1 MKPLHNYLLLS
12 FLVIGLYAGGNN
24 ESPSESVLH
33 GKVISL
39 DEAVSFV
46 TVYVK
51 GTHIG
56 TATDVNGNYLL
67 PLQAGQYQI
76 KVQGVGYKSAEK
88 EVVINGSQEME
99 LNFDLE
105 KDVIMMDQVTV
116 SGSRIGI
123 LRYLPGS
130 AAIISSADIKRS
142 LMVNSNEVLK
152 QVSGVHA
159 VDEEGLG
166 LRANIGIRGLDPDRS
181 RSVLMLED
189 GIPIALGPYG
199 EPEMYFTPSIDRMM
213 GVEVLKGSGQVLYG
227 PQTIGGVINYLTAD
241 PPAESEGSLSLKGG
255 KGAYFQ
261 ALARYGNTFGNAG
274 FTLTYLRRQA
284 DNIGPTQFRLDDLS
298 GKFRIKTGIRSTL
311 NLKWSVY
318 NEHSNSTYV
327 GLTQSM
333 YDSGSMD
340 DLRIAPNDELQV
352 RRYALS
358 ATHDYLIS
366 DDIMLKTTVFGYTT
380 TRNWLRQD
388 FTYNADASGLTG
400 IAYGDESLPQGA
412 IYLRNSTGNRNRQF
426 EVAGIEPRV
435 RIRYAVGHLS
445 NQLDAG
451 MRFLYE
457 RAYEQRINGTVADA
471 LSGVL
476 RNDEI
481 RTGKAASVYAQN
493 KTTLTEK
500 FTLTGGLRFETLD
513 YERKILRLNT
523 KDTTI
528 IGHTAVNQLIPGAG
542 FNYEVVNGL
551 NLFGGIHRGF
561 APPRIKDA
569 VSSSGE
575 DVQLDAE
582 NSWNF
587 ELGFRHKL
595 HRRTEAELTLFYMDF
610 SNQVIPVS
618 ESSGGAGAGLI
629 NGGQTVHRGV
639 EASFDYVP
647 ENVLPLGHEL
657 RLRASATYIDSYFS
671 RDRFVIEK
679 LGTGN
684 QPDTVW
690 ANVKGNRTPYSPNLL
705 LSGLIEYE
713 STSGLGGH
721 IVINYTGNQYT
732 DLLNTGDVMDYI
744 ALDQADAQYAYTQAT
759 ANGRIGEIP
768 AHLVVN
774 AAVWHSFGSSGFELS
789 ISAKNLLNER
799 YMVSRRPQGIRVGT
813 PRMLI
818 AGLTYN
824 F

>member
-1 MKPLHNYLLLS
+1 MKTLNYLLLLS
-12 FLVIGLYAGGNN
+12 FILISFRTAAFN
-24 ESPSESVLH
+24 EYPSKSVLH
-33 GKVISL
+33 GQVKSH

-46 TVYVK
+46 TVFVK

-56 TATDVNGNYLL
+56 TATDVSGKYLI
-67 PLQAGQYQI
+67 PLDPGHYQI
-76 KVQGVGYKSAEK
+76 KVQGVGYKSVEK
-88 EVVINGSQEME
+88 EIDLNGSQELE
-99 LNFDLE
+99 LNFELE

-123 LRYLPGS
+123 LRSLPGS
-130 AAIISSADIKRS
+130 ASIIRSADIQRS
-142 LMVNSNEVLK
+142 LSVSSNEVLK
-152 QVSGVHA
+152 QVSGVHT
-159 VDEEGLG
+159 VEEEGLG

-199 EPEMYFTPSIDRMM
+199 EPEMYFTPSMDRMM

-241 PPAESEGSLSLKGG
+241 PPAESEGSLSFKGG
-255 KGAYFQ
+255 EGSYFQ
-261 ALARYGNTFGNAG
+261 ALARYGNTFGGTG
-274 FTLTYLRRQA
+274 FTVTYLRRQA

-298 GKFRIKTGIRSTL
+298 GKFRLKTGIRSTL

-327 GLTQSM
+327 GLTQPM
-333 YDSGSMD
+333 FDSDSLD
-340 DLRIAPNDELQV
+340 ELRIAPDDKLKV

-380 TRNWLRQD
+380 SRNWLRQD
-388 FTYNADASGLTG
+388 FTYNAEASGLTG
-400 IAYGDESLPQGA
+400 ISYGDESLPQGA

-426 EVAGIEPRV
+426 EVAGLEPRI
-435 RIRYAVGHLS
+435 RIRYALGGLS

-451 MRFLYE
+451 LRFLYE
-457 RAYEQRINGTVADA
+457 RAYEQRINGTVAEA

-476 RNDEI
+476 HNDEI
-481 RTGKAASVYAQN
+481 RTAKAASAYAQN

-513 YERKILRLNT
+513 YERKILRISA

-542 FNYEVVNGL
+542 FNYEVLNGF

-575 DVQLDAE
+575 DIQLDAE
-582 NSWNF
+582 KSWNF
-587 ELGFRHKL
+587 ELGFRHTDYR
-595 HRRTEAELTLFYMDF
+595 HTEVELTLFYMDF

-639 EASFDYVP
+639 EASFDFVP
-647 ENVLPLGHEL
+647 ENWLPHGHEL
-657 RLRASATYIDSYFS
+657 RLRASATYVDSYFS
-671 RDRFVIEK
+671 NDRFVIEK
-679 LGTGN
+679 SGTGSLS
-684 QPDTVW
+684 DTVW

-705 LSGLIEYE
+705 LSGLIGYE
-713 STSGLGGH
+713 SASGLGGN

-759 ANGRIGEIP
+759 AHGRIGEIP

-774 AAVWHSFGSSGFELS
+774 AAVWHNFGNSGFELS
-789 ISAKNLLNER
+789 IAAKNLLNER
-799 YMVSRRPQGIRVGT
+799 YIVTRRPQGIRVGT

>member
-1 MKPLHNYLLLS
+1 MKTLHYLLLLS
-12 FLVIGLYAGGNN
+12 FLATGMYASGNN
-24 ESPSESVLH
+24 EYPSGSVLH
-33 GKVISL
+33 GKVISH

-56 TATDVNGNYLL
+56 TATDVHGNYLL
-67 PLQAGQYQI
+67 PLQPGQYQI
-76 KVQGVGYKSAEK
+76 NVQGVGYKSAEK
-88 EVVINGSQEME
+88 EVVINGSQKVE

-123 LRYLPGS
+123 LRFLPGS
-130 AAIISSADIKRS
+130 AAIISNADISRS
-142 LMVNSNEVLK
+142 VMVNSNEVLK
-152 QVSGVHA
+152 QVSGVH
-159 VDEEGLG
+159 VVEEEGLG

-241 PPAESEGSLSLKGG
+241 PPAESEGRLSLKGG
-255 KGAYFQ
+255 EGSYFQ

-274 FTLTYLRRQA
+274 FTFTYLRRQA

-327 GLTQSM
+327 GLTQPM
-333 YDSGSMD
+333 YNSGSMD
-340 DLRIAPNDELQV
+340 DLRIAPKDELLI

-380 TRNWLRQD
+380 VRNWLRQD
-388 FTYNADASGLTG
+388 FTYNAEASGLTG
-400 IAYGDESLPQGA
+400 ISYGDESLPQGA
-412 IYLRNSTGNRNRQF
+412 IYLQNSTGNRNRQF
-426 EVAGIEPRV
+426 EVAGIEPRL

-451 MRFLYE
+451 LRFLYE

-471 LSGVL
+471 LSGIL

-500 FTLTGGLRFETLD
+500 MTLTGGLRFETLD
-513 YERKILRLNT
+513 YKRKILRVSEI
-523 KDTTI
+523 DTTI
-528 IGHTAVNQLIPGAG
+528 IGKTAVSQLIPGAG
-542 FNYEVVNGL
+542 LNYEVLNGL
-551 NLFGGIHRGF
+551 NLFAGIHRGF

-575 DVQLDAE
+575 DVLLDAE

-587 ELGFRHKL
+587 ELGFRHKH

-629 NGGQTVHRGV
+629 NGGQTIHRGV
-639 EASFDYVP
+639 EASIDYVP
-647 ENVLPLGHEL
+647 ENWLPQGHEL

-671 RDRFVIEK
+671 NDRFVIEK

-684 QPDTVW
+684 QSDTVW
-690 ANVKGNRTPYSPNLL
+690 INVKGNRTPYSPNLL
-705 LSGLIEYE
+705 ISGLIEYE
-713 STSGLGGH
+713 AKSGLGGH
-721 IVINYTGNQYT
+721 IVINYTGSQYT
-732 DLLNTGDVMDYI
+732 DLLNTSDVMDYI
-744 ALDQADAQYAYTQAT
+744 ALDQADDQYAYMQAT

-768 AHLVVN
+768 AHLVLN
-774 AAVWHSFGSSGFELS
+774 ATVWHSFGNSGFELS

-799 YMVSRRPQGIRVGT
+799 YIVSRRPQGIRVGT
-813 PRMLI
+813 PRMLM